1 MKKAERLNAMQ
12 RYVYRKRRF
21 TLRELMEEFGISR
34 STAIRSV
41 QSMEELGLPL
51 YAEHG
56 RGGGYRVLD
65 TASLPPVS
73 FTDDEVLS
81 LYFAMQA
88 VRGIA
93 GDPFRVSFASI
104 HAKFMDVVSEEQRR
118 QIQRF
123 EHRIAFSSH
132 ESAASAEPGEHL
144 EQLLQAA
151 VRGQVLAIHYASGSG
166 AGSGPVRRPDSS
178 PDSPG
183 PSEQAIPGRPPG
195 SPDPPDPPRSP
206 EQAIP
211 NRSPG
216 TPEATEAPPIDA
228 SPGRPSGP
236 AARRIQP
243 FAVYAARGFWY
254 CRAYDLDKS
263 DYRVFRCDRILSAE
277 PVADEPLADLLPLDL
292 RDAHTLRRPSPQAIP
307 FRCAVAPEAVSR
319 LRRGLYPSMTL
330 TKPDAGP
337 QGEPGCAGGA
347 ILSGTYEPQETDF
360 IVSFLA
366 GFGESLQILKPET
379 LRTLLRAHYLRL
391 IERL

>member
-1 MKKAERLNAMQ
+1 MKKAERLNVMQ

-56 RGGGYRVLD
+56 RGGGYHVLD

-132 ESAASAEPGEHL
+132 ESAAYAEPGEHL

-151 VRGQVLAIHYASGSG
+151 VRGQVLAIRYASGSG
-166 AGSGPVRRPDSS
+166 SVLRRRPD
-178 PDSPG
+178 G
-183 PSEQAIPGRPPG
+183 
-195 SPDPPDPPRSP
+195 SP
-206 EQAIP
+206 EQP
-211 NRSPG
+211 TPGRSPG
-216 TPEATEAPPIDA
+216 TLKTPEAPPIAA
-228 SPGRPSGP
+228 SPISVSSP

-243 FAVYAARGFWY
+243 FAVYTADGFWY

-277 PVADEPLADLLPLDL
+277 PVADEPLANLLPLDL

-307 FRCAVAPEAVSR
+307 FRCAVAPEAVPR
-319 LRRGLYPSMTL
+319 LRRSLYPSMTL
-330 TKPDAGP
+330 TESDAAPQSEPDCP
-337 QGEPGCAGGA
+337 GGA

-366 GFGESLQILKPET
+366 GFGESFQILEPEQLRSL
-379 LRTLLRAHYLRL
+379 LRTHYLRL

>member
-1 MKKAERLNAMQ
+1 MKKAERLNVMQ
-12 RYVYRKRRF
+12 RYAYRKRRF

-88 VRGIA
+88 VRGTA

-151 VRGQVLAIHYASGSG
+151 VRGQVLAIRYASGSG
-166 AGSGPVRRPDSS
+166 SGSGPNRRPYSS

-183 PSEQAIPGRPPG
+183 LSEQAIPGR
-195 SPDPPDPPRSP
+195 
-206 EQAIP
+206 
-211 NRSPG
+211 SPG
-216 TPEATEAPPIDA
+216 TPEASEAPPIEA
-228 SPGRPSGP
+228 SPGRASGP

-319 LRRGLYPSMTL
+319 LRCGLYPSMTL
-330 TKPDAGP
+330 TEPDAGP
-337 QGEPGCAGGA
+337 QGEPGGA
-347 ILSGTYEPQETDF
+347 ILFGTYEPQETDF

-366 GFGESLQILKPET
+366 GFGESLQILEPET